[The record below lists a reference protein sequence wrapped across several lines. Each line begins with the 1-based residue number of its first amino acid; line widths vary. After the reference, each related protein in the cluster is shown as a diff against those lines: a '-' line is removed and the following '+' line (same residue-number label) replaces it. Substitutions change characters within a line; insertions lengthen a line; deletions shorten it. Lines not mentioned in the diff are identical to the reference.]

1 MLKLRTAT
9 AEHIPGIF
17 AIAKAMSKETRTYA
31 DFDFDNDKALRFIV
45 DHVDHPHRLMVVA
58 ENDAGEVVG
67 AFLATAT
74 ETYFGRDI
82 VTQDDAFYV
91 LPEHRGKGTLAQ
103 FLMAY
108 HQWAQTLNPKYI
120 YLGVTLGINDER
132 TIEALKVAGYE
143 TFGSLLRRT
152 G

>member
-1 MLKLRTAT
+1 MKILIAT
-9 AEHIPGIF
+9 DHHVMPVLDLARCM
-17 AIAKAMSKETRTYA
+17 AKETSTYRE
-31 DFDFDNDKALRFIV
+31 FDFEEEKARLFIT
-45 DHVDHPHRLMVVA
+45 DHVNNTGRLMLVA
-58 ENDAGEVVG
+58 QTDQGELVG

-108 HQWAQTLNPKYI
+108 HQWAETLKPKYI

-132 TIEALKVAGYE
+132 TVEALKQAGYE
-143 TFGSLLRRT
+143 PFGTLLRRT